1 MKELA
6 MHFVEKACNR
16 ILDFYIG
23 YNKQMLAE
31 CLQDLTMFQTSFGTL
46 RLVILPIYCTNSI
59 PIFYEDMTY
68 ILKKEILKYT
78 LSYINDVLI
87 RGLITQ
93 YKQKDKRCL

>member
-46 RLVILPIYCTNSI
+46 RLVILPIYSI
-59 PIFYEDMTY
+59 PIFYKDMTY